1 MEQLKIGVIGCGHM
15 GRNHVRILSNEFRF
29 DLVGIYDV
37 SAEQAAKISEEYQVK
52 SFSSPEKL
60 LESVDAVVIA
70 VPSFLH
76 KKTAL
81 LAAEYQVHTLIE
93 KPIALNVSDA
103 EEIVAEFQKK
113 GLKLAVGHVERFNPV
128 IVELG
133 KLLERDKVFF
143 LEAHRYSPFNGSGRI
158 TDTSVIEDLMVHDI
172 DLVCGLMQP
181 LRVTDI
187 RGNGE
192 VIQSNRIDFATC
204 MLDFDRGGAHAVI
217 NASRVSQDKE
227 RSLTIHTKDSCI
239 YADLLTRT
247 LSVSKNTN
255 IALTGNNPGCYMQD
269 GIVQKIFV
277 PGAEPLREELL
288 SIYDSIMK
296 DAPVCVDGQAGM
308 EAVRICGEVCRRLE
322 ERRGR

>member
-37 SAEQAAKISEEYQVK
+37 SAEQAAKVSEEYHVK
-52 SFSSPEKL
+52 SFSSTEKL
-60 LESVDAVVIA
+60 LEAVDAVVIA

-76 KKTAL
+76 KKIAL
-81 LAAEYQVHTLIE
+81 LAAEYQVHTLVE
-93 KPIALNVSDA
+93 KPIALNVLDA
-103 EEIVAEFQKK
+103 EEIVVEFQKR

-181 LRVTDI
+181 LHVTDI

-192 VIQSNRIDFATC
+192 VIQSNHIDFATC
-204 MLDFDRGGAHAVI
+204 MLDFGEEAHAVI

-227 RSLTIHTKDSCI
+227 RSLIIHTKDSCI

-255 IALTGNNPGCYMQD
+255 IAPTGNNPSNYMQD

-308 EAVRICGEVCRRLE
+308 EAVHICGEVRRRLE
-322 ERRGR
+322 ERKGR